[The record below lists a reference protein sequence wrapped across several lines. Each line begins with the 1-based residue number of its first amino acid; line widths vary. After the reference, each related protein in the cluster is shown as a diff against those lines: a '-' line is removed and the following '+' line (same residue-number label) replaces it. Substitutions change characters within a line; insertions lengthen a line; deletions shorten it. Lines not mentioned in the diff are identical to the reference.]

1 LYGWSAKLMAR
12 VLVIDDDALV
22 RKSATIL
29 LSAHGFDV
37 VAVAD
42 GQAGVDAVKI
52 APYDVVIV
60 DLFMPGLD
68 GLQTTAAILK
78 HRPAMPVIAASGFMF
93 GGGDRPDMPNF
104 DDMAREAGAVA
115 TLYKPFRP
123 AELLGT
129 IRKAIGVTARA

>member
-1 LYGWSAKLMAR
+1 MPR
-12 VLVIDDDALV
+12 ILVIDDDTLV
-22 RKSATIL
+22 RKSASIL

-42 GQAGVDAVKI
+42 GQAGVDAIKI

-60 DLFMPGLD
+60 DLFVPGMD
-68 GLQTTAAILK
+68 GLQTTAAI
-78 HRPAMPVIAASGFMF
+78 HRHSPATPVIAVSGFMF
-93 GGGDRPDMPNF
+93 RGDDSRPDMPNF

-123 AELLGT
+123 AELLGA
-129 IRKAIGVTARA
+129 IRKAIGVAA